1 MSPTT
6 STPTHTPTKD
16 PTISKPTD
24 NPTEKPT
31 TSIPTEKP
39 TISNP
44 TENPSVSPTQFVSI
58 QRQMNEFRR
67 VQTEQQMFIDE
78 IMKDNERLSQKVVEL
93 EQRNIDLND
102 SLDSHLSSANA
113 VQITI
118 RDSLMVNEQ
127 LETKTFEIDDS
138 IKEIVQNLDTLNK
151 KDLCTWEGTACSCAA
166 DTGLRNEGYVIVA
179 TSCVDGVLVSQPSVI
194 SFMTTDGDAMCPSEH
209 NLCDVWSVD
218 YSMDAYDP
226 NCPRNTVENGGALI
240 PHSDMV
246 DGEVEENVVCPTGFR
261 GSVNVE
267 CNDGIVTVQD
277 DLHCLE
283 IFSVSVLITTS
294 EKQQIV
300 SWIGIGDLSWEMCY
314 RKSIDPNSS
323 ETMHDY
329 CDNTGATVTVVLLS
343 TGKLIGGYAPEGTW
357 NSCGCYHTTS
367 DGFLFSLTN
376 NYKHEFSQ
384 NSHKGVYSRY

>member
-78 IMKDNERLSQKVVEL
+78 LMKDNERLSQKVVEL
-93 EQRNIDLND
+93 EQRNLDLND

-138 IKEIVQNLDTLNK
+138 IKEIVQNLDTLNN
-151 KDLCTWEGTACSCAA
+151 KDSCTWEGTACSCAA

-179 TSCVDGVLVSQPSVI
+179 TSC
-194 SFMTTDGDAMCPSEH
+194 
-209 NLCDVWSVD
+209 
-218 YSMDAYDP
+218 
-226 NCPRNTVENGGALI
+226 
-240 PHSDMV
+240 
-246 DGEVEENVVCPTGFR
+246 
-261 GSVNVE
+261 
-267 CNDGIVTVQD
+267 
-277 DLHCLE
+277 
-283 IFSVSVLITTS
+283 
-294 EKQQIV
+294 
-300 SWIGIGDLSWEMCY
+300 
-314 RKSIDPNSS
+314 
-323 ETMHDY
+323 
-329 CDNTGATVTVVLLS
+329 
-343 TGKLIGGYAPEGTW
+343 
-357 NSCGCYHTTS
+357 
-367 DGFLFSLTN
+367 
-376 NYKHEFSQ
+376 
-384 NSHKGVYSRY
+384 